1 MIAAERE
8 CVRKRISVFDTTMR
22 VFVHEVIAGV
32 TTNVGREGSVRSVY
46 AINHVKERERKKGEE
61 MENADVEL

>member
-1 MIAAERE
+1 MH
-8 CVRKRISVFDTTMR
+8 

-46 AINHVKERERKKGEE
+46 DYHVKENHVKERERRKGEE